1 MLTGTAAAQLGDDAS
16 QAIDLIGRRPHARR
30 VAIAE
35 GRRRSYSRSRGT
47 SAVEFALVGPTAF
60 LLLIGAVVLGIVV
73 THEVQLTQAVR
84 DSARAAAI
92 CGSSTDT
99 TTPSTLPDGTL
110 CTTPNITAYIN
121 ARVDAVSPTLANH
134 AVITVFDTRG
144 SSSHVAQL
152 LRTGVH
158 RPGVDHLPAAA
169 LRPAGWRPRG
179 QLEHQYA
186 NHLGAGRG
194 NVRAV
199 NRSRRPGR
207 RTAIGQ
213 SLVELALIGP
223 LLLVLIVG
231 GAQVGALVYGGISV
245 ATAAQEAARVASE
258 QPINSGRVHRK
269 WNVVRGWPRGD
280 VSDQPT
286 TMSAPPRRRPRGC
299 STP

>member
-1 MLTGTAAAQLGDDAS
+1 VLTGTAAAQLGDDAS

-134 AVITVFDTRG
+134 AVITVFDTMGG
-144 SSSHVAQL
+144 SSTSLSYCA
-152 LRTGVH
+152 
-158 RPGVDHLPAAA
+158 PGYTV
-169 LRPAGWRPRG
+169 
-179 QLEHQYA
+179 QVSITYQ
-186 NHLGAGRG
+186 
-194 NVRAV
+194 
-199 NRSRRPGR
+199 
-207 RTAIGQ
+207 Q
-213 SLVELALIGP
+213 P
-223 LLLVLIVG
+223 LFVPL
-231 GAQVGALVYGGISV
+231 VGALVGNSSTNTRTISAQGE
-245 ATAAQEAARVASE
+245 ATCE
-258 QPINSGRVHRK
+258 Q
-269 WNVVRGWPRGD
+269 
-280 VSDQPT
+280 
-286 TMSAPPRRRPRGC
+286 
-299 STP
+299 